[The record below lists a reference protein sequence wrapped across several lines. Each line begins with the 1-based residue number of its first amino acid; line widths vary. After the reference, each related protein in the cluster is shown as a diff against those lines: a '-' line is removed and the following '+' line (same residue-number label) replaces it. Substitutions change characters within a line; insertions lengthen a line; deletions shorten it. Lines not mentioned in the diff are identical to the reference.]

1 MSFIKNL
8 SWRYATK
15 MFDSNKK
22 VESVHLE
29 KILEAVRLAPT
40 SFGLQP
46 FHVTV
51 VENQEIKD
59 KLQGFAWN
67 QAQVGSSSQVLVFSY
82 RTDVLA
88 RINTYFEMIS
98 GGNEEIRK
106 GMEGYETMMK
116 NFAEAMSEEKVSS
129 WAAKQAYI
137 ALGFALA
144 ACTELEIDSCPM
156 EGFDPVAFKEV
167 LELPENIT
175 PVVILPIGYRSE
187 GDTVRAKVR
196 FSETDLFSVKK

>member
-15 MFDSNKK
+15 VFDSNKK
-22 VESVHLE
+22 VESAHVE
-29 KILEAVRLAPT
+29 KILEAIRLAPT

-51 VENQEIKD
+51 VENQELKD

-67 QAQVGSSSQVLVFSY
+67 QPQIGTSSQVLVFSY

-98 GGNEEIRK
+98 GGNEEMRK
-106 GMEGYETMMK
+106 SMEGYETMMK
-116 NFAEAMSEEKVSS
+116 NFAEGMPEEKVPS

-144 ACTELEIDSCPM
+144 ACAELEIDSCPM
-156 EGFDPVAFKEV
+156 EGFNAAAYKEA

-175 PVVILPIGYRSE
+175 PVVLLPIGYRSE
-187 GDTVRAKVR
+187 SDTVRAKVR
-196 FSETDLFSVKK
+196 FPETDLFSNK

>member
-15 MFDSNKK
+15 MFDANKK
-22 VESVHLE
+22 VESAHVE
-29 KILEAVRLAPT
+29 KILEAIRLAPT

-51 VENQEIKD
+51 VENQELKD
-59 KLQGFAWN
+59 KLQGFSWN
-67 QAQVGSSSQVLVFSY
+67 QPQIGTSSQVLVFSY

-98 GGNEEIRK
+98 GGNDEVRK

-116 NFAEAMSEEKVSS
+116 NFAEGMSEEKVAS
-129 WAAKQAYI
+129 WAARQVYI

-144 ACTELEIDSCPM
+144 SCAELEIDSCPM
-156 EGFDPVAFKEV
+156 EGFDPVAYKEA
-167 LELPENIT
+167 LELPENVT
-175 PVVILPIGYRSE
+175 PVVVLPIGYRSE
-187 GDTVRAKVR
+187 SDTVRAKVR
-196 FSETDLFSVKK
+196 FPETDLFSNK

>member
-15 MFDSNKK
+15 MFDANKK
-22 VESVHLE
+22 VESAHVE
-29 KILEAVRLAPT
+29 KILEAIRLAPT
-40 SFGLQP
+40 SFGLQS

-51 VENQEIKD
+51 VENQELKD
-59 KLQGFAWN
+59 KLQGFSWN
-67 QAQVGSSSQVLVFSY
+67 QPQIGTSSQVLVFSY

-98 GGNEEIRK
+98 GGNDEVRK

-116 NFAEAMSEEKVSS
+116 NFAESMSEEKVAS
-129 WAAKQAYI
+129 WAARQAYI

-144 ACTELEIDSCPM
+144 SCAELEIDSCPM
-156 EGFDPVAFKEV
+156 EGFDPVAYKEA
-167 LELPENIT
+167 LELPENVT
-175 PVVILPIGYRSE
+175 PVVVLPIGYRSE
-187 GDTVRAKVR
+187 SDTVRAKVR
-196 FSETDLFSVKK
+196 FPETDLFSNK

>member
-22 VESVHLE
+22 VESAHVE

-51 VENQEIKD
+51 VENQELKD
-59 KLQGFAWN
+59 KLQGFSWN
-67 QAQVGSSSQVLVFSY
+67 QPQIGTSSQVLVFSY

-98 GGNEEIRK
+98 GGNEEVRK
-106 GMEGYETMMK
+106 SMEGYETMMK
-116 NFAEAMSEEKVSS
+116 NFAESMPDEKIAS
-129 WAAKQAYI
+129 WAARQAYI

-144 ACTELEIDSCPM
+144 SCAELEIDSCPM
-156 EGFDPVAFKEV
+156 EGFDVTAYKEA
-167 LELPENIT
+167 LGLPENIT
-175 PVVILPIGYRSE
+175 PVVLLPIGYRSE
-187 GDTVRAKVR
+187 SDTVRAKVR
-196 FSETDLFSVKK
+196 FPETDLFSNK